1 MAGDLT
7 GDEVYTLEDKVYDS
21 FHDATQQ
28 GSASYDTEEYID
40 IFHVAE
46 SIDPENLPEV
56 DREDQLVG
64 VAFVD
69 DHEKAAYGFIDY
81 KGDEVELDIKS
92 FGDRSGV
99 VNYIKNLPS
108 GGYTEGVETV
118 SGDAW
123 QNAAVEADEHPLNV
137 ETSTELPEP
146 GESPEEGFDNSQAH
160 RITEEVMKEEPR
172 TQPEV

>member
-1 MAGDLT
+1 MTDLT
-7 GDEVYTLEDKVYDS
+7 GDEVYTLEDMVYDS
-21 FHDATQQ
+21 FHEATQQ
-28 GSASYDTEEYID
+28 GSASYDTEEYLD

-56 DREDQLVG
+56 DREDELVG

-69 DHEKAAYGFIDY
+69 QNDKAVYGFVDY
-81 KGDEVELDIKS
+81 KGEEVELDIKS

-99 VNYIKNLPS
+99 VNYIENLPS

-137 ETSTELPEP
+137 ETETELPEP
-146 GESPEEGFDNSQAH
+146 GETTDEGFTNSQAE
-160 RITEEVMKEEPR
+160 RIKKQVLDEEPR